1 MTTTIPDV
9 LTATANQILAIVAPN
24 TARLVHAHVTLDEDA
39 DTAATDGLR
48 IWVPPIFEGV
58 DVAQDT
64 PVAVGLLVHEL
75 GHFLQPLKAVA
86 EICERTGCPQWLANV
101 YLDVQL
107 EALMAGLFPPL
118 ANTLSAVRAAVN
130 RTRAAEYLAAV
141 RQAMSLKEAACPL
154 ALLGRF
160 GMPDHAFNGTP
171 AQTGAGSAWIAANEL
186 AGREALRAR
195 AYLDRLAGALEV
207 SGAEL
212 PERLEKL
219 IAEFPELRDAPAPFQ
234 APSDQL
240 RSAGAEGDARAAA
253 LQAEASQNVAG
264 QQPEALEPLRKLSAF
279 PQPASADVQQAA
291 RGLRVHFQVRRG
303 ASEIVA
309 PQRLDRRAAAL
320 DEPVPFRMTLPGRAV
335 PAPRLV
341 ICLDKSGSMRGA
353 KFTLAQAA
361 AQAVALAVREAQGEV
376 IGVLFDDAGYLAVN
390 PKLPDDLLFARA
402 DQLGGFGGTD
412 FTCLL
417 HIWRQWPEHQVLL
430 VTDGDGAL
438 PAAMPGDKA
447 RTSALL
453 IPPDCDE
460 AAMAQI
466 CARTV
471 TVTDLASL
479 ANIMALLTP
488 RR

>member
-1 MTTTIPDV
+1 MTTPSQDV
-9 LTATANQILAIVAPN
+9 LTATANQILAIVAPHM
-24 TARLVHAHVTLDEDA
+24 ARLVHAHVTLDEDA

-48 IWVPPIFEGV
+48 IWVPPVFEGV
-58 DVAQDT
+58 AVAQDT

-75 GHFLQPLKAVA
+75 GHFLQPLKAVDETCA
-86 EICERTGCPQWLANV
+86 RTGCPQWLANI
-101 YLDVQL
+101 YLDSQL
-107 EALMAGLFPPL
+107 EAMMAGLFPPL
-118 ANTLSAVRAAVN
+118 AGTLTAVRTVVN
-130 RTRAAEYLAAV
+130 RTRAAEYLAAI
-141 RQAMSLKEAACPL
+141 RQAASFKEAACPL

-160 GMPDHAFNGTP
+160 GVPEKPFDNGAAGQHASPVREVIPG
-171 AQTGAGSAWIAANEL
+171 L
-186 AGREALRAR
+186 AFKIGLRAQQFVDWLYD
-195 AYLDRLAGALEV
+195 AQYATTG
-207 SGAEL
+207 EL
-212 PERLEKL
+212 VDQLTKL

-234 APSDQL
+234 TPTDQV
-240 RSAGAEGDARAAA
+240 RGAGEQGDALTAA
-253 LQAEASQNVAG
+253 LQAEGRQNVAD
-264 QQPEALEPLRKLSAF
+264 QQPAAPEPLRKLAGS
-279 PQPASADVQQAA
+279 PRPASADVQQAA
-291 RGLRVHFQVRRG
+291 RGLRVHFQVRQG
-303 ASEIVA
+303 ATEIVA

-320 DEPVPFRMTLPGRAV
+320 DEPVPFRMTLPGDAV

-341 ICLDKSGSMRGA
+341 LCLDKSGSMRGA
-353 KFTLAQAA
+353 KFALAQAA

-390 PKLPDDLLFARA
+390 PQRPDDLLFTGA

-412 FTCLL
+412 FEFLL
-417 HIWRQWPEHQVLL
+417 HIWRLWPEHQVLL

-438 PAAMPGDKA
+438 PPALPGDKA
-447 RTSALL
+447 RTGALL

-471 TVTDLASL
+471 VVTDLGGL